1 LLAAARTCT
10 LDETQSTT
18 FQMSGQAAAAG
29 QNRQRE
35 ARLGILKALQA
46 LGIPVKQWPDFV
58 QVYYRESPQPMS
70 ARQLISPPP
79 FQAPPFDRLN
89 ESPKEWKKK
98 ADEKW
103 EQHCELFLKDRE
115 FWVKQG
121 VDEKIAETK
130 RRRGTG
136 KAQSPRKRKNTAI
149 ECRYEWAAL
158 RVCGEA
164 WKEIAAR
171 YECRESAVTKAASKV
186 LRVAHWPT
194 KPKSQT

>member
-1 LLAAARTCT
+1 MK
-10 LDETQSTT
+10 TQSNT
-18 FQMSGQAAAAG
+18 FQVSGQAAAAE
-29 QNRQRE
+29 QNRQHQ
-35 ARLGILKALQA
+35 ARLGILQALQG
-46 LGIPVKQWPDFV
+46 LGIPVNQWLDFV
-58 QVYYRESPQPMS
+58 QVYYRESPQPMA
-70 ARQLISPPP
+70 ARQLISPPQ

-103 EQHCELFLKDRE
+103 EQQCEQFLKDRE

-136 KAQSPRKRKNTAI
+136 KAQSPRKRKNTAV
-149 ECRYEWAAL
+149 ECRYEWAAM
-158 RVCGEA
+158 RVCGEQ

-171 YECRESAVTKAASKV
+171 YKCKESTVIKAASEV
-186 LRVAHWPT
+186 LRAADWPT
-194 KPKSQT
+194 KPKSQR